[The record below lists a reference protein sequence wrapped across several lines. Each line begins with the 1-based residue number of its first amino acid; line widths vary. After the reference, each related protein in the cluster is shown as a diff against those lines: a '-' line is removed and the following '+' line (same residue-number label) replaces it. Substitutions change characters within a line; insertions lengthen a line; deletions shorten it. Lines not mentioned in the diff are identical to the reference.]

1 MNPMAAP
8 RSPVTPRAAPVS
20 VPEGSFVAPGASALL
35 DAVPSAAPVLVSEL
49 VVDVVLELPVEVLV
63 DAELDRDVLE
73 VWLLVEAAVFVAELL
88 SGLPV
93 SQ

>member
-1 MNPMAAP
+1 
-8 RSPVTPRAAPVS
+8 
-20 VPEGSFVAPGASALL
+20 
-35 DAVPSAAPVLVSEL
+35 VLVSEL

-73 VWLLVEAAVFVAELL
+73 VWLLVEVAVFVAELL